1 MKTNNQ
7 YAGTDPKI
15 NVSGKWMKFALW
27 YIRTP
32 ILKHINPF
40 FFLVFLLGTVLV
52 LIIPR
57 GDCTCEEMLPDQ
69 SLQSKEMQNNK
80 EVQAHLKARDN
91 VIICAAR
98 QQELLEK
105 LEKEKRLRLKK
116 NKI

>member
-1 MKTNNQ
+1 METNNQ
-7 YAGTDPKI
+7 LCGTDPKI
-15 NVSGKWMKFALW
+15 NVSGKWLRFALW
-27 YIRTP
+27 YTKTP

-40 FFLVFLLGTVLV
+40 FFLVFLLATTLV

-57 GDCTCEEMLPDQ
+57 GNCTCEEQLPDQ
-69 SLQSKEMQNNK
+69 ALQSRELQNNK

-105 LEKEKRLRLKK
+105 LEKGKRLRIKK
-116 NKI
+116 N